1 MSLSGALS
9 NAMSG
14 LTANA
19 RGTTVISA
27 NIANALNEGYGR
39 REINLTTDVNQTSG
53 GVRVAQVTRQYDPIL
68 AHQKRLA
75 MADFSANSAFA
86 AFGTD
91 LEQLVGSVDT
101 LGSVSEKLT
110 RFEAALLSAASDPS
124 SETRLR
130 NISFAAEGFASALR
144 DASDGISGLRSR
156 ADQQIASA
164 VEELNTGLSRLE
176 KLNTQIMTAKHLG
189 QDAHALMDQRD
200 TVLDHLSE
208 LVPLHV
214 VERDSGVIAVFTAQ
228 GRTLLD
234 ENAVEFGF
242 DTPTTVLPHMTV
254 GNGLLS
260 RLQINGLAVDIP
272 GSGMM
277 SGGVLSAQFELRDII
292 APQTQTRLDAIS
304 RDAIERFGPGGPDT
318 TLALGDAGVFTDA
331 GSAFTTANETG
342 LAGRI
347 SLNSALGS
355 SNADP
360 WRWRD
365 GINSLS
371 EGDAGQAGLLLAL
384 QSRMSLARIPGSP
397 ALGTSPQSLVG
408 HLQDL
413 SSDVASNRVRLQDT
427 RDFASAHLDAVRQS
441 VAADGVNTDQELQ
454 KLIELEKSY
463 AANARVV
470 QVVDDMLSEL
480 LRI

>member
-86 AFGTD
+86 AFGAD

-110 RFEAALLSAASDPS
+110 RFETALLSAASDPS

-176 KLNTQIMTAKHLG
+176 KLNTQIMTARHLG

-200 TVLDHLSE
+200 TVL
-208 LVPLHV
+208 
-214 VERDSGVIAVFTAQ
+214 R
-228 GRTLLD
+228 
-234 ENAVEFGF
+234 
-242 DTPTTVLPHMTV
+242 
-254 GNGLLS
+254 
-260 RLQINGLAVDIP
+260 
-272 GSGMM
+272 
-277 SGGVLSAQFELRDII
+277 
-292 APQTQTRLDAIS
+292 
-304 RDAIERFGPGGPDT
+304 
-318 TLALGDAGVFTDA
+318 
-331 GSAFTTANETG
+331 
-342 LAGRI
+342 
-347 SLNSALGS
+347 S
-355 SNADP
+355 S
-360 WRWRD
+360 
-365 GINSLS
+365 
-371 EGDAGQAGLLLAL
+371 
-384 QSRMSLARIPGSP
+384 
-397 ALGTSPQSLVG
+397 LGTRT
-408 HLQDL
+408 
-413 SSDVASNRVRLQDT
+413 ASC
-427 RDFASAHLDAVRQS
+427 
-441 VAADGVNTDQELQ
+441 G
-454 KLIELEKSY
+454 
-463 AANARVV
+463 
-470 QVVDDMLSEL
+470 
-480 LRI
+480 